1 MYSQTMILY
10 AINRPILHNDIL
22 KKIKKQKKK
31 EYSKCRK
38 NSSPKALGDF
48 SVRPGPFSVQAFGPT
63 GLHPKLNDSGP
74 GAGGRY
80 QK

>member
-1 MYSQTMILY
+1 MLDFCQIRFICLYLNSFILISRKMVNISLMYSQTMILY

-38 NSSPKALGDF
+38 NSSQRIED
-48 SVRPGPFSVQAFGPT
+48 VR
-63 GLHPKLNDSGP
+63 HH
-74 GAGGRY
+74 